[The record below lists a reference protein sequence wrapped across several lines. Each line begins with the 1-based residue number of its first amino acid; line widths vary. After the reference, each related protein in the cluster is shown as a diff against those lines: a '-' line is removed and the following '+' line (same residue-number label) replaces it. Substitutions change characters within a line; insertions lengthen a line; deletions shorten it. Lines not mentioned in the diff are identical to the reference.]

1 MRLICAPCGT
11 EEGSLEFEAM
21 REGRQV
27 GPDHWA
33 GQGIYF
39 RERKDHGAASRT
51 PTAGVSG
58 IAPGGLLLGHHRF
71 AISTVVRMLHR
82 DDNAV
87 AAVHLARIM
96 RPPDQIPVSMSM
108 MPAMGNHM
116 MHRSIM
122 RPMRQSPERS

>member
-1 MRLICAPCGT
+1 
-11 EEGSLEFEAM
+11 M

-27 GPDHWA
+27 GSDHWA

-58 IAPGGLLLGHHRF
+58 IAPGGLLPGHHRL
-71 AISTVVRMLHR
+71 AILTVVRMLHR

-96 RPPDQIPVSMSM
+96 RPPDQIPASMKHD
-108 MPAMGNHM
+108 ACDG
-116 MHRSIM
+116 
-122 RPMRQSPERS
+122 QSHDAPIHYATNAPVAGAE